1 MIPKRALALM
11 MYAPTTKHMH
21 MCHLQTREQ
30 ELGEPDAL
38 SEPILKGCVFLFCV
52 DGVAPLSASYNTTAH
67 DSQDASGNV
76 TIALIIKL
84 FKLSKGHC
92 VKAMVNT
99 IAHGSQDASGYV
111 TIALILDTGYVTTGL
126 CNAQRYQ
133 FQVKSQTIQFQQ
145 SLLLRVTYCHASTA
159 SLARK

>member
-1 MIPKRALALM
+1 MFV
-11 MYAPTTKHMH
+11 
-21 MCHLQTREQ
+21 C
-30 ELGEPDAL
+30 
-38 SEPILKGCVFLFCV
+38 FCG
-52 DGVAPLSASYNTTAH
+52 DEFSPLSASYNTTAH

-84 FKLSKGHC
+84 FELSKGHC

-99 IAHGSQDASGYV
+99 ITHGSQDASCYV
-111 TIALILDTGYVTTGL
+111 TIALILDTGCVTTGL
-126 CNAQRYQ
+126 CNAQLGERLVP
-133 FQVKSQTIQFQQ
+133 QVKSQTIQFQQ